1 MITPSRYQ
9 FMEINQ
15 QPQGK
20 GLIVFRSEHLLLIDR
35 SFFLLSFGDGRLFE
49 IRPGSQF
56 FQNTSPL
63 KFLLESLQGSVY

>member
-1 MITPSRYQ
+1 MFTSSAYQ

-20 GLIVFRSEHLLLIDR
+20 GLIVFRDEHLLFVNG
-35 SFFLLSFGDGRLFE
+35 SFFLLSFGDRRLFE
-49 IRPGSQF
+49 ICPGSKF